1 MRQHGRS
8 YRCYNYVEKNSKTTG
23 KWTIFHCIVWI
34 TYICIFL
41 QYFVPTNVRH
51 ILLTARRLELRFWY
65 TRPESPPLLL
75 IVLNRNI
82 WNCMNTTKHYIML
95 WIWNNVWLFC
105 ADNFRLGF
113 IVRVVVNYNSH
124 HHPIPTVSLGK
135 RDTAVRF
142 AGTTKRRESWLTIY
156 YEFKHRSHSRVTV
169 AQAASD
175 KYWSDP

>member
-8 YRCYNYVEKNSKTTG
+8 CRCYNYVEKNSKTTG

-34 TYICIFL
+34 TYICIFS

-75 IVLNRNI
+75 IALNRNI

-124 HHPIPTVSLGK
+124 HHPIPTSAWASVTRLCDSREQQNGGK
-135 RDTAVRF
+135 V
-142 AGTTKRRESWLTIY
+142 G
-156 YEFKHRSHSRVTV
+156 
-169 AQAASD
+169 
-175 KYWSDP
+175 